1 MTGRRKTVLG
11 MEIGKKW
18 WWASSSECSRRLLE
32 SVDDSNM
39 MKGRSMEKRV
49 PGGEPEK
56 SAEGEVADAGI
67 CMGIGSKG
75 RADGWGY
82 NKTKHDECPDV
93 QAASRKKIDG

>member
-1 MTGRRKTVLG
+1 MTGRGKTVLG
-11 MEIGKKW
+11 GETGNK
-18 WWASSSECSRRLLE
+18 WASSVECSRRLLE

-39 MKGRSMEKRV
+39 MKGGSVGKRV

-75 RADGWGY
+75 RADG
-82 NKTKHDECPDV
+82 
-93 QAASRKKIDG
+93 